1 MERAPAR
8 FGPST
13 RAWLRG
19 FGKGSVNAVL
29 LQIRFP
35 EFKTTFSFLI
45 KPQGPSGGDP
55 TKIAKGPQGSSS
67 QLQRKKAIIPLWMM
81 ALKVF
86 VAAFG

>member
-8 FGPST
+8 LGPST

-45 KPQGPSGGDP
+45 KPQGPSCGDP
-55 TKIAKGPQGSSS
+55 TKIATGPQGPSS
-67 QLQRKKAIIPLWMM
+67 QLQKTKAIIPLWMM
-81 ALKVF
+81 ASRVF